1 MVQITPETLTTAER
15 ILERFGFPIFVAL
28 CALVLFA
35 AVWRYF
41 SKELSMT
48 RTEFLG
54 YLQKRDEQ
62 NDNIIDKLTDA
73 YHRNTIAFIEL
84 KNAVQKRIGI
94 EERQSE
100 ILKDVKDAIHTT
112 KS

>member
-1 MVQITPETLTTAER
+1 MVQITPETLTATER
-15 ILERFGFPIFVAL
+15 ILERFGFPVFVAL
-28 CALVLFA
+28 CSLVLFA

-62 NDNIIDKLTDA
+62 SDTMIEKLTDA
-73 YHRNTIAFIEL
+73 YHRNTIAFIEM
-84 KNAVQKRIGI
+84 KNAVQKRIGV
-94 EERQSE
+94 EEKQTE
-100 ILKDVKDAIHTT
+100 VLEDLKESIHTT